1 MVEYLLE
8 SESSLVVSNTIV
20 EYQTI
25 QYHPLHSSNIKMRA
39 LSFTSTS
46 LLIVLTLAV
55 ARGEG
60 GGGEAGAQYEEDE
73 EDYYEEEMPYDNMYD
88 NAEDYE
94 MPMTMKFANE
104 FPDKVRFWRTRRRRR
119 GPGKSVV

>member
-1 MVEYLLE
+1 
-8 SESSLVVSNTIV
+8 
-20 EYQTI
+20 
-25 QYHPLHSSNIKMRA
+25 MRA

-60 GGGEAGAQYEEDE
+60 GGGEAGAQYEVE
-73 EDYYEEEMPYDNMYD
+73 EGYYEEEMPYDNMYD

>member
-1 MVEYLLE
+1 
-8 SESSLVVSNTIV
+8 
-20 EYQTI
+20 
-25 QYHPLHSSNIKMRA
+25 MRA

-60 GGGEAGAQYEEDE
+60 GGEVGAQYEGE
-73 EDYYEEEMPYDNMYD
+73 EDYYDEEMPYDNMYD

>member
-1 MVEYLLE
+1 
-8 SESSLVVSNTIV
+8 
-20 EYQTI
+20 
-25 QYHPLHSSNIKMRA
+25 MRA

-60 GGGEAGAQYEEDE
+60 GGEVGAQYEGE
-73 EDYYEEEMPYDNMYD
+73 EGYYEEIPYDNMYD